1 MVLRRGRE
9 AAGSSLLPGY
19 KQLTEIGGGAFAT
32 VFRAVEAETGRA
44 VALKI
49 LKVDTIH
56 AHLIETF
63 HHEIQA
69 LAKVSDHPNI
79 VTLYRPSTTTDGRP
93 VLVLELCRESLAQQL
108 RGGGPLTPVD
118 VTRIGVKIA
127 GALETAHRNGFL
139 HRDMKPQ
146 NILVTQFGEPALA
159 DFGVAAL
166 QASAQVTAG
175 VFGFTTLH
183 AAPEMLEG
191 HHLSPA
197 TDIYGLAS
205 TMYQL
210 LTGQAPFATF
220 DNEAPASVI
229 LRILRD
235 PVRPLRSDHIPLALA
250 DLLEA
255 ALSKNPEGRPRS
267 ALDFAAAL
275 QSVEAAQ
282 GWPVTNYVAWGD
294 EGAPAGPAVVANHLR
309 PSPDAPWPVP
319 GVDAMAAGGYPG
331 PAGGRAG
338 AGVAGAGFAGPVG
351 AGTGAAG
358 HHGRPADGP
367 APGAAGPGGPGS
379 ASPVPAPAG
388 GAGIPGRESPLY
400 PTAPGVRVEA
410 VEPLAGRSSLPPL
423 LPPSVP
429 SAPSE
434 PAPAFPDPP
443 PPAAAPRRPS
453 IEVPEP
459 ATRNVVAPDSGRRG
473 QPSRPLE
480 PPAAPLAPLGS
491 ESSRPAAP
499 LTPIPPTMPPAPAP
513 PFMPPAPAPSA
524 AVPPTPSMPPMPGP
538 PPGPPPAMPPMP
550 GPPPGPP
557 PAMPPMPGPP
567 PGPPPAPPFARPSFV
582 DPARTVRRDGE
593 AGAESVYERTTDVG
607 ALMGRNR
614 PPAPVPA
621 PTASEPRTVA
631 GLPVLVAVGIGVAA
645 LVVLAAV
652 LLLLGV
658 V

>member
-1 MVLRRGRE
+1 MVRRRGRE
-9 AAGSSLLPGY
+9 AATSSLLPGY
-19 KQLTEIGGGAFAT
+19 THLTEIGGGAFAT

-93 VLVLELCRESLAQQL
+93 VLVLELCRESLAQQM
-108 RGGGPLTPVD
+108 RTGGPLAPVD

-210 LTGQAPFATF
+210 LTGQAPFATY

-235 PVRPLRSDHIPLALA
+235 PVRPLRADNIPLALA

-255 ALSKNPEGRPRS
+255 ALSKEPEGRPRT
-267 ALDFAAAL
+267 ALDFATAL
-275 QSVEAAQ
+275 QAVEMSQ
-282 GWPVTNYVAWGD
+282 DWPVTGYVAWGD
-294 EGAPAGPAVVANHLR
+294 EGSPGAPVTEVPTHLR
-309 PSPDAPWPVP
+309 PGPDQPWPVP
-319 GVDAMAAGGYPG
+319 GTHRSGGGRGAPAGTAGAPFPG
-331 PAGGRAG
+331 PG
-338 AGVAGAGFAGPVG
+338 
-351 AGTGAAG
+351 
-358 HHGRPADGP
+358 
-367 APGAAGPGGPGS
+367 
-379 ASPVPAPAG
+379 PAPAG
-388 GAGIPGRESPLY
+388 AGGAGGAGTREPQLY
-400 PTAPGVRVEA
+400 PTAPGVRVES
-410 VEPLAGRSSLPPL
+410 VEPSAGRRSLPPL
-423 LPPSVP
+423 LPPSTPADPERPVP
-429 SAPSE
+429 PPSPGQSASPDRPPAAGE
-434 PAPAFPDPP
+434 PRPETPAAGPGVVPPAPASSEASPVLGP
-443 PPAAAPRRPS
+443 PPAPASSEALPFPGPPPAPAAPRRPS

-459 ATRNVVAPDSGRRG
+459 SVRNVVVPDSGRRG

-480 PPAAPLAPLGS
+480 PPTSPLAPLGFPAPPAPLPAAPS
-491 ESSRPAAP
+491 PAAP
-499 LTPIPPTMPPAPAP
+499 LIPPALSPSPAPPPPPPAHPASAAPTRPTGPPANPVAPAP
-513 PFMPPAPAPSA
+513 VPAR
-524 AVPPTPSMPPMPGP
+524 PTYIDPGP
-538 PPGPPPAMPPMP
+538 
-550 GPPPGPP
+550 
-557 PAMPPMPGPP
+557 
-567 PGPPPAPPFARPSFV
+567 
-582 DPARTVRRDGE
+582 DIRRDGDV
-593 AGAESVYERTTDVG
+593 GVESVYERTTDVG
-607 ALMGRNR
+607 KLFDHTR
-614 PPAPVPA
+614 PPAPIPVPAPVPA
-621 PTASEPRTVA
+621 GGRSIA
-631 GLPVLVAVGIGVAA
+631 GLPILVAAGIAVAA
-645 LVVLAAV
+645 MVVLAAILV
-652 LLLLGV
+652 LLGV
-658 V
+658 I